1 MKQPDYYNA
10 PIEFCR
16 TPALY
21 PFYLHVF
28 NSSILSQ
35 PEVVPRHWHRNIE
48 ITYRLRYKGTLYVSG
63 KKYPLTDDS
72 LHIINSCEIHEIHT
86 DLNSERYAVLV
97 SISYDF
103 LKKVIPDIGNFHLQ
117 ADAHSEQMKKIILK
131 MKQEYDC
138 IQPYSYLRLN
148 SLIYEL
154 VYYMMT
160 DAVPLKYSSAHS
172 RNSTQVHHKKEI
184 IDYLENHITEIS
196 SVRQLSSELGYSRE
210 YFSRMVRDCFG
221 VTCQQLLMEARLSLA
236 VRLMENTTDSLAK
249 IAEKA
254 GFSSFRTFS
263 RNFRNYY
270 GEKPESFL
278 KNTL

>member
-1 MKQPDYYNA
+1 MKQPDYHNA

-16 TPALY
+16 TPTLY
-21 PFYLHVF
+21 PFYLHIF
-28 NSSILSQ
+28 DECSSEDPTVI
-35 PEVVPRHWHRNIE
+35 PRHWHQNVE
-48 ITYRLRYKGTLYVSG
+48 ITYRIHYQGTLYING
-63 KKYPLTDDS
+63 KKYPLTDGA
-72 LHIINSCEIHEIHT
+72 LHIINSCDIHEIHS
-86 DLNSERYAVLV
+86 DSHSRRYAVLV

-103 LKKVIPDIGNFHLQ
+103 LKKIIPDIEHFHLQ

-131 MKQEYDC
+131 MKQEYDY

-154 VYYMMT
+154 VYYMMA

-172 RNSTQVHHKKEI
+172 RSITQVHHKKEI

-236 VRLMENTTDSLAK
+236 VRLMENTTDSLEK
-249 IAEKA
+249 IAEKT
-254 GFSSFRTFS
+254 GFSTFRTFS